1 MNVRLVTYRP
11 TLTRSGCTVNS
22 GGASYS
28 PTTSEITITVAGD
41 SALTEFSQTY
51 VNGGRG
57 TLVDAAGAIY
67 GVIKVVNSST
77 SITLYS
83 LEITLADTVALY
95 YYPEKGYEL
104 ELQEAPNISI
114 NFQFSDIKNP
124 ETRKGSYTQTFKLPF
139 TDANNE
145 FFQNWYNVNLST
157 LVFSTKTKFSAIL
170 FVGTV
175 PQFEG
180 YIQLKAVYQKAQLYE
195 VVLMSNTADLFSA
208 IGEKKLKEVFKN
220 TNGTYSDELN
230 HTYTYENIKASWEG
244 TADDFDNVNGVSLR
258 DTSANVQKVMY
269 PLSVTEQNFF
279 FVEDSKQYLD
289 MSDVDI
295 AEYIPASPTPFE
307 TQEGYSSA
315 GNFAVN
321 INQLRPAIQLKTL
334 FKLIMA
340 RAGFSYKSTFIDGSY
355 FSKLYMT
362 TGNTLPTSNLPTEI
376 TPIALPSGY
385 LEATAEGDPGVAVLG
400 WDEDNYTFNS
410 GVAPTYMP
418 IFQAGVEVD
427 DNANVWD
434 SDNFILTKISP
445 TMNFVNLQFITRV
458 RGIYPTAQ
466 GAPAGGDD
474 LPLTIRAV
482 SSLCPTCTPYSTTTV
497 EVNFNNST
505 NGVGTQLN
513 IFMDISSAQVGETI
527 MFLFEAP
534 AMSAF
539 GTATNPIF
547 NTQFFAPSD
556 NIIKCDWLP
565 YNPSQYDNEVLI
577 PQCIDDSIT
586 QKAFLKDI
594 IERFNLVLLVDP
606 DDASNILIEPYDD
619 YLAGSTLKDWT
630 KKLDISKEIISKDTT
645 EMQKSV
651 ISLTDLEDVDL
662 MNKSIKEEAP
672 EMNVYGKY
680 YNDRINNDFAT
691 GELKNSPIFS
701 PYINQKVFRNAD
713 TSQGSQLVNV
723 IAQYEI
729 SYKQTDDGIEAA
741 LEETKPKLF
750 YYHGESTTI
759 KKIAVE
765 DDGSLSTATIY
776 LHSTHP
782 TTGVISAKSFTKYP
796 VCSPYDI
803 DTNDAAPYYE
813 YELSP
818 VNRSLLWNFA
828 PPQCGD
834 VTVFQFST
842 GDPSWQKNSLYFR
855 YWRQYLDSFYSTD
868 SRIME
873 AYFNL
878 NEVDI
883 FDFQFNDEIF
893 VKDSYWR
900 IINIHNYQV
909 GTKAST
915 KVTLLKVV
923 NTVTDTEEGY
933 LNCPYV
939 LGGDDGLYYWFCPA
953 EDPGCDEPTVGSDPQ
968 WYITEECC
976 IEFGGEPDYTLLTQ
990 GGLGMCLANG
1000 GSPPRSLSQLDLP
1013 ISLTGQVGLKS
1024 IMQGKLGK
1032 LNLPLSAGANR
1043 GKLTQNLL
1051 PRFGDDIMIKYK
1063 TLLRSK
1069 PQVDGEV
1076 HRMILV
1082 GNTDGNTRGY
1092 AYPENNPQ
1100 SSEFKLPINSN
1111 VMIQVKGVATVIGGT
1126 SSTYVVGTTESFSY
1140 NTAFKTMGGV
1150 VTQIGTA
1157 GGEAEWAIKESGLS
1171 TTATLYIAQNS
1182 DTSFIDFGLDDS
1194 QTDTKRTW
1202 TLIVDFTVQN
1212 VHNLSLPYGTDWAL
1226 YQDYNNIVLMNYDY
1240 LVWN

>member
-11 TLTRSGCTVNS
+11 TLTKSGVAVNS

-28 PTTSEITITVAGD
+28 PTTSEITITVSNFDA
-41 SALTEFSQTY
+41 TIVFSQTY

-67 GVIKVVNSST
+67 GVIKAVNSAI

-83 LEITLADTVALY
+83 LEITLADTAPLY

-208 IGEKKLKEVFKN
+208 IGEKRLKDVFKN
-220 TNGTYSDELN
+220 TNGTWSDELN
-230 HTYTYENIKASWEG
+230 HIYTYENIKASWDG
-244 TADDFDNVNGVSLR
+244 TDNGFENVNEVPLL
-258 DTSANVQKVMY
+258 DVDSAVQKVMY

-289 MSDVDI
+289 MSDADI
-295 AEYIPASPTPFE
+295 AEYIPAGASPWE
-307 TQEGYSSA
+307 TTTGYASA
-315 GNFAVN
+315 ANFAVN

-334 FKLIMA
+334 FKLIIA
-340 RAGFSYKSTFIDGSY
+340 RAGFSYTSNFIDGDY
-355 FSKLYMT
+355 FGKLFMT
-362 TGNTLPTSNLPTEI
+362 TGNKLPTSILPTNI
-376 TPIALPSGY
+376 TPITLPDGF
-385 LEATAEGDPGVAVLG
+385 LEAKEDNPSIIG
-400 WDEDNYTFNS
+400 WDEDNGNFNT
-410 GVAPTYMP
+410 GLPPTYMP
-418 IFQAGVEVD
+418 IFQAGEDVD
-427 DNANVWD
+427 DNSNVWD
-434 SDNFILTKISP
+434 TTNNVLTKINP
-445 TMNFVNLQFITRV
+445 TMNWVRLQFFTRSV
-458 RGIYPTAQ
+458 HLRQTGYSFGMGIN
-466 GAPAGGDD
+466 
-474 LPLTIRAV
+474 LTIRAV
-482 SSLCPTCTPYSTTTV
+482 SSLCPTCDPYSTNTVNIDTDNSETGAIDVVTTY
-497 EVNFNNST
+497 
-505 NGVGTQLN
+505 L
-513 IFMDISSAQVGETI
+513 DISSAQVGDTI
-527 MFLFEAP
+527 QFLLEAP
-534 AMSAF
+534 SL
-539 GTATNPIF
+539 TATSEDNPRLYVAWNYDSTIRT
-547 NTQFFAPSD
+547 N
-556 NIIKCDWLP
+556 WLP
-565 YNPSQYDNEVLI
+565 SNPSQYDNEVLV
-577 PQCIDDSIT
+577 PHCIDDSIT

-606 DDASNILIEPYDD
+606 NDASNILIEPYDD
-619 YLAGSTLKDWT
+619 YLAGSTIKDWT
-630 KKLDISKEIISKDTT
+630 KKLDVSKEIVSKDTT

-651 ISLTDLEDVDL
+651 INLSDLEDVDL

-672 EMNVYGKY
+672 QMNVYGKY

-691 GELKNSPIFS
+691 GELKNNPAFS
-701 PYINQKVFRNAD
+701 PYINQKVFKSAD
-713 TSQGSQLVNV
+713 ISQGSELANV

-729 SYKQTDDGIEAA
+729 SYKPTDDGIEAS

-750 YYHGESTTI
+750 YYFGKTTTI
-759 KKIAVE
+759 KNTT
-765 DDGSLSTATIY
+765 DSSATIY
-776 LHSTHP
+776 MHSTHP
-782 TTGVISAKSFTKYP
+782 TTGAITAHEFTKYP
-796 VCSPYDI
+796 VCSVYDI
-803 DTNDAAPYYE
+803 DTNDASPYYE
-813 YELSP
+813 YELSA
-818 VNRSLLWNFA
+818 VNKSLFWNFA

-855 YWRQYLDSFYSTD
+855 YWRQYLDSFYSAD

-909 GTKAST
+909 GAKAST

-939 LGGDDGLYYWFCPA
+939 LGGDDGTPNDGLYYWFCPA
-953 EDPGCDEPTVGSDPQ
+953 DDTECDEPTVGSDPQ
-968 WYITEECC
+968 WYVPDECC
-976 IEFGGEPDYTLLTQ
+976 IDVGGEPDYTLLTQ

-1000 GSPPRSLSQLDLP
+1000 GSPPRSLSQLDSP

-1032 LNLPLSAGANR
+1032 LNLPLLAGANR

-1051 PRFGDDIMIKYK
+1051 PRFGDDIVIKYK
-1063 TLLRSK
+1063 TLLLSK

-1082 GNTDGNTRGY
+1082 GNTDGDTRGY

-1100 SSEFKLPINSN
+1100 SSAFKLPSNSN

-1171 TTATLYIAQNS
+1171 TTATLYIEQNA
-1182 DTSFIDFGLDDS
+1182 DTSVIDFGLDDS

>member
-11 TLTRSGCTVNS
+11 TLTKSGVAVNS

-28 PTTSEITITVAGD
+28 PTTSEITITVGTAD
-41 SALTEFSQTY
+41 ATTVFSQTY

-67 GVIKVVNSST
+67 GIIKVVNSPI

-83 LEITLADTVALY
+83 LEITLADTAALY

-208 IGEKKLKEVFKN
+208 IGEKRLKEVFKN
-220 TNGTYSDELN
+220 TNGGYSDELN
-230 HTYTYENIKASWEG
+230 HTYTFANITASWDG
-244 TADDFDNVNGVSLR
+244 TDNGFENVNGVPLL
-258 DTSANVQKVMY
+258 DVDAAVQKVMY

-279 FVEDSKQYLD
+279 YKPDSKQYLD
-289 MSDVDI
+289 MSDADI
-295 AEYIPASPTPFE
+295 AEYIPAGATPWE
-307 TQEGYSSA
+307 TQTGYSSA
-315 GNFAVN
+315 ANFAVN

-334 FKLIMA
+334 FKLIIA
-340 RAGFSYKSTFIDGSY
+340 RAGFSYTSNFIDGDY
-355 FSKLYMT
+355 FGKLFMT
-362 TGNTLPTSNLPTEI
+362 TGNKLPTSILPTNI
-376 TPIALPSGY
+376 TPITLPDGF
-385 LEATAEGDPGVAVLG
+385 LEAKETNPNIIG
-400 WDEDNYTFNS
+400 WNEDNGNFNTDLP
-410 GVAPTYMP
+410 PTYMP
-418 IFQAGVEVD
+418 IFQAGEDVD
-427 DNANVWD
+427 DNSNVWD
-434 SDNFILTKISP
+434 TTNNVLTKISP
-445 TMNFVNLQFITRV
+445 TMNWVELQFFTKVFHLKQTGSGFGSGIDLTLRV
-458 RGIYPTAQ
+458 
-466 GAPAGGDD
+466 
-474 LPLTIRAV
+474 V
-482 SSLCPTCTPYSTTTV
+482 SSLCPTCDPYSTTTV
-497 EVNFNNST
+497 NINTSNSPT
-505 NGVGTQLN
+505 GVGTSINVYL
-513 IFMDISSAQVGETI
+513 DISAAQVGDTI
-527 MFLFEAP
+527 QFLFEAP
-534 AMSAF
+534 SLTIGVGGVNPRIYVQWNQDSF
-539 GTATNPIF
+539 IRTN
-547 NTQFFAPSD
+547 
-556 NIIKCDWLP
+556 WLP
-565 YNPSQYDNEVLI
+565 SNPSQYDNEVLV
-577 PQCIDDSIT
+577 PHCIDDSIT
-586 QKAFLKDI
+586 QRAFLKDI

-606 DDASNILIEPYDD
+606 NDASNILIEPYDD
-619 YLAGSTLKDWT
+619 YLAGSTIKDWT
-630 KKLDISKEIISKDTT
+630 KKLDVSKEIVSKDTT

-651 ISLTDLEDVDL
+651 INLSDLEDVDL

-691 GELKNSPIFS
+691 GELKNNPAFS

-713 TSQGSQLVNV
+713 ISQGSVLANV
-723 IAQYEI
+723 IVQYEI
-729 SYKQTDDGIEAA
+729 SYKQTDDGIEAS

-750 YYHGESTTI
+750 YYFGKTTTI
-759 KKIAVE
+759 KHVT
-765 DDGSLSTATIY
+765 GSSATIY
-776 LHSTHP
+776 MHSTHP
-782 TTGVISAKSFTKYP
+782 TTGAITAHEFTKYP
-796 VCSPYDI
+796 VCSVYDI
-803 DTNDAAPYYE
+803 DTNDANPNYE
-813 YELSP
+813 YELSA
-818 VNRSLLWNFA
+818 VNKSLLWNFA

-909 GTKAST
+909 GAKAST

-923 NTVTDTEEGY
+923 NTITNTEEGY
-933 LNCPYV
+933 LNCPYAI
-939 LGGDDGLYYWFCPA
+939 GDIEVEGVYPAGPYYWFCPDT
-953 EDPGCDEPTVGSDPQ
+953 EPDCDPPEPGGSTDQ
-968 WYITEECC
+968 WIIPEECC
-976 IEFGGEPDYTLLTQ
+976 IDLGGQPDYSPA
-990 GGLGMCLANG
+990 GLYGFCLANA
-1000 GSPPRSLSQLDLP
+1000 GSQPVFLTQLDSP

-1024 IMQGKLGK
+1024 IMKGKLGK
-1032 LNLPLSAGANR
+1032 LNLPLLAGANR

-1051 PRFGDDIMIKYK
+1051 PRFGDDIVIKYK
-1063 TLLRSK
+1063 TLLLSK

-1082 GNTDGNTRGY
+1082 GNTGGDTRGY

-1100 SSEFKLPINSN
+1100 SSAFKLPSNSN

-1126 SSTYVVGTTESFSY
+1126 SSNYVVGTTESFSY

-1171 TTATLYIAQNS
+1171 TTATLYIEQNA
-1182 DTSFIDFGLDDS
+1182 DTSVIDFGLDDS